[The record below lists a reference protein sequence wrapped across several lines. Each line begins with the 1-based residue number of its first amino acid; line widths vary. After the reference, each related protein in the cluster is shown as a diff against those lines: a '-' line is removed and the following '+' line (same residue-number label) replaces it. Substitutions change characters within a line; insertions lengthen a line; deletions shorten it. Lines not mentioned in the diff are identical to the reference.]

1 MLNSLAVCFCSTLW
15 SKISNALKRLGFRSH
30 IRGILGRRALPL
42 VGFVHFAVLRATL
55 PAELC
60 GSLWVRMESTVD
72 AATDCWSGTWTAR
85 FRLCLAL
92 AIGRWLP
99 FRRHGCH
106 LLCNW
111 PARGRSARSW
121 RPWGHACASSSA
133 SRFLSPAHRPR
144 HTPGWFHVCHRL
156 SAHSL
161 TIVVRM
167 PYTTYS
173 RLGGSPLPAFSGQ
186 YPCSVKNCSSSLERP
201 SN

>member
-111 PARGRSARSW
+111 PDRGLFGTYLPGCAPGARGKKLREIGKRS
-121 RPWGHACASSSA
+121 C
-133 SRFLSPAHRPR
+133 FYEK
-144 HTPGWFHVCHRL
+144 C
-156 SAHSL
+156 
-161 TIVVRM
+161 
-167 PYTTYS
+167 
-173 RLGGSPLPAFSGQ
+173 
-186 YPCSVKNCSSSLERP
+186 
-201 SN
+201 